1 MDVLQTEHGEASV
14 ASVSEIQ
21 TGEHFF
27 HGKIILCVALLQ
39 NVCVG
44 IFMCPLVFLHIT
56 NFSVNIPMNE
66 R

>member
-1 MDVLQTEHGEASV
+1 M

-39 NVCVG
+39 NVGVG
-44 IFMCPLVFLHIT
+44 IFMCPLVFLHIA